1 MDEQFLTT
9 FENLNPGD
17 KLIVRCDLK
26 KGLDVP
32 FDVAE
37 EMECYAGQEVT
48 VAEVVHSGKIYIK
61 EDDGDFMWSPPMFVD
76 NAPQIPLSQYL
87 M

>member
-9 FENLNPGD
+9 FNNLNPGD

-32 FDVAE
+32 FKVVEA
-37 EMECYAGQEVT
+37 MECYAGQEVT
-48 VAEVVHSGKIYIK
+48 VAMVAHSRKIYIK
-61 EDDGDFMWSPPMFVD
+61 EDGGDFMWSPPMFVD
-76 NAPQIPLSQYL
+76 NAPPIPLSQYL